1 MTEIRRKKGKF
12 DAREVWTHR
21 MLSGPARHVNECR
34 TTENMKRGI
43 EVDRNITALTR
54 TLMRVDVCH

>member
-1 MTEIRRKKGKF
+1 
-12 DAREVWTHR
+12 
-21 MLSGPARHVNECR
+21 MLSGPARRVNECR
-34 TTENMKRGI
+34 SNENMKRGI